1 MNRTIKKRQV
11 LSALTGASAPRPS
24 VGSVPIWIGEWQ
36 EIKVNLILE
45 RRKVTFNMLDPS
57 NFHWFTKTSIEL
69 QSRIWMVTWPP
80 YALVA
85 GSTYVK
91 TDSGNNRYVIIAFSF
106 MTALWIFSHCLF
118 YHSQKLHKSRLPR
131 NVQLWLPFPIKQ
143 SHNEML
149 NFGTLRSFTWMFFM

>member
-1 MNRTIKKRQV
+1 MAATHAKVFFTHFLEIQETRILVVSDFIMKLGTIDPVQDNAAGLWIEQSKKAG

-24 VGSVPIWIGEWQ
+24 VGPVPIWIGEWQ

-45 RRKVTFNMLDPS
+45 RRRVTFNMLDPS
-57 NFHWFTKTSIEL
+57 NFHWFTKTSTEL

-91 TDSGNNRYVIIAFSF
+91 TR
-106 MTALWIFSHCLF
+106 
-118 YHSQKLHKSRLPR
+118 QR
-131 NVQLWLPFPIKQ
+131 KQ
-143 SHNEML
+143 
-149 NFGTLRSFTWMFFM
+149 